1 MLLDCC
7 CCVVGMVK
15 LKIHF
20 LWKHFF
26 FTTDIFFYHI
36 KITQDLIIA
45 TFQLNNSKLGLVI
58 KIRVVW
64 GLLTPNVEKITQNL
78 QKTQTF
84 KVLNSKFRLKNGNNK
99 KITYQKN
106 CGENTLP

>member
-15 LKIHF
+15 RKMLF
-20 LWKHFF
+20 LMEAFF
-26 FTTDIFFYHI
+26 STTEIFYHI
-36 KITQDLIIA
+36 KITQNLIIS

-64 GLLTPNVEKITQNL
+64 GLLTL
-78 QKTQTF
+78 
-84 KVLNSKFRLKNGNNK
+84 LN
-99 KITYQKN
+99 I
-106 CGENTLP
+106 